1 MEAVMLKHFKNI
13 IAGLVLMTS
22 GVSFGANLLCPQ
34 NIEFPN
40 LENAPTF
47 DNIKKPVIVRGEKK
61 KLEPQSLV
69 LEDLISDKK
78 FEGKYFKI
86 VKAKEEE
93 AISFTADPALQL
105 KAATVYYH
113 LTKARKFLNQ
123 ELENADLQQKF
134 GQITIRLEIE
144 NKFHKNFHYIHE
156 SNAQVYNNATSV
168 TCGKS
173 MSLDVDGTVQK
184 VNGWGPEIWF
194 RPSKKIKIEKK
205 REAIKES
212 MNDLFP
218 SHSYI
223 DKNTLIYLSLTATKE
238 NSISVATDSLK
249 QMGMNAATE
258 MATRLVITELVILA
272 TPDHYYFDSALIPEV
287 IYHEFSHLFLGDYL
301 PPTVNNPL
309 IEGFCDYFAARMA
322 NSPVLAQKLG
332 EYGKMVT
339 GRNANSKAPYKLG
352 LDTSTDGLGS
362 DYILSLFWQIH
373 KEMKVENYTDQEVEK
388 KFYELRK
395 LLNTGA
401 NIRDDLP
408 RALFKGFE
416 ENKRTLIPILMQ
428 RGL

>member
-1 MEAVMLKHFKNI
+1 MLKHFKRI
-13 IAGLVLMTS
+13 TLIAAFLLTGA
-22 GVSFGANLLCPQ
+22 SFAANLLCPH
-34 NIEFPN
+34 NIEFPDF
-40 LENAPTF
+40 ENSSTF
-47 DNIKKPVIVRGEKK
+47 ENIKKPVIVRGEKK
-61 KLEPQSLV
+61 KLEPQSLI

-86 VKAKEEE
+86 VRAKDEE
-93 AISFTADPALQL
+93 AVSFNADPALQL

-113 LTKARKFLNQ
+113 LTKARKFLIQ
-123 ELENADLQQKF
+123 ELESANLQQKF

-144 NKFHKNFHYIHE
+144 NKFHRNFHYIHE

-168 TCGKS
+168 TCGKP
-173 MSLDVDGTVQK
+173 MSLEVDGTVQNIK
-184 VNGWGPEIWF
+184 GWGPEIWF

-212 MNDLFP
+212 MNEMFP
-218 SHSYI
+218 AHSYL
-223 DKNTLIYLSLTATKE
+223 DKNTLIYLSLMATKE
-238 NSISVATDSLK
+238 NSLTIATDSLK

-258 MATRLVITELVILA
+258 MATRFVVTEIVILA

-287 IYHEFSHLFLGDYL
+287 IYHEFAHLFLGDFL

-309 IEGFCDYFAARMA
+309 IEGFCDYFAARISK
-322 NSPVLAQKLG
+322 SPVLAQKLG

-339 GRNANSKAPYKLG
+339 GRNANSKSPYKLG

-373 KEMKVENYTDQEVEK
+373 KEMKTENYSDQEIEK
-388 KFYELRK
+388 KFFELRK
-395 LLNTGA
+395 LLNTGS
-401 NIRDDLP
+401 NIREDLP
-408 RALFKGFE
+408 KALFKGFE
-416 ENKRTLIPILMQ
+416 ENKRTLIPVLMQ